1 MKFAIWAASRGLES
15 TELFME
21 PNIHQPDS
29 LDASKPQTS
38 ATRSSPNGG
47 PAGDF
52 ATEDSEFAHD
62 WLYAQ
67 KALIV
72 RWSDL
77 TPDDFGAAD
86 GDRERFVERL
96 ASRIGISQFEAAND
110 LTAFEA
116 HQPVHWRKAVRLP
129 RSKQ

>member
-1 MKFAIWAASRGLES
+1 
-15 TELFME
+15 ME

-29 LDASKPQTS
+29 LGASKPQKTAVHS
-38 ATRSSPNGG
+38 GPNDG
-47 PAGDF
+47 PAGEV
-52 ATEDSEFAHD
+52 ATEESEFAQD

-67 KALIV
+67 KALGA
-72 RWSDL
+72 RWSGL
-77 TPDDFGAAD
+77 MPDDFAAAD

-116 HQPVHWRKAVRLP
+116 HQPVHWRKAARRP

>member
-1 MKFAIWAASRGLES
+1 
-15 TELFME
+15 ME
-21 PNIHQPDS
+21 PNIHQLDS
-29 LDASKPQTS
+29 LDASAPEKS
-38 ATRSSPNGG
+38 ATPSGPNGG

-52 ATEDSEFAHD
+52 ATEDSDFAQD

-67 KALIV
+67 KALIA

-77 TPDDFGAAD
+77 TPDDFAAAD

-96 ASRIGISQFEAAND
+96 ASRNGISQFEAAND

>member
-1 MKFAIWAASRGLES
+1 
-15 TELFME
+15 ME

-29 LDASKPQTS
+29 LDASKPQKS
-38 ATRSSPNGG
+38 AVQRGPNDG

-52 ATEDSEFAHD
+52 ATEESEFAQD

-67 KALIV
+67 KALSA
-72 RWSDL
+72 RWSGL
-77 TPDDFGAAD
+77 TADDFAAAD

-96 ASRIGISQFEAAND
+96 ASRIGISQFEAVND

>member
-1 MKFAIWAASRGLES
+1 
-15 TELFME
+15 ME

-29 LDASKPQTS
+29 VDAAKASATHFHSSSTAEATS
-38 ATRSSPNGG
+38 ALSPEPNQ
-47 PAGDF
+47 F
-52 ATEDSEFAHD
+52 AQD

-67 KALIV
+67 KALSA

-77 TPDDFGAAD
+77 TADDFAAAD

-96 ASRIGISQFEAAND
+96 ASRAGISQFEAAND
-110 LTAFEA
+110 LAAFEA
-116 HQPVHWRKAVRLP
+116 HQPVHWRKPVRTP